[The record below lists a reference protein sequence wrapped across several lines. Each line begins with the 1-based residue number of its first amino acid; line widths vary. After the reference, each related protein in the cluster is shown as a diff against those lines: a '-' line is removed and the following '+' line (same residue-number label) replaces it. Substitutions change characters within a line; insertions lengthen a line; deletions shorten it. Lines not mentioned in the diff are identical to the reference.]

1 MSIITKNSST
11 GDAAPLVGD
20 LVEGELAVNTVDGL
34 LFTRDNANNVTRL
47 GIIKQGSE
55 ANNALAR
62 HDGTDW
68 VVAAAGTLTDAGV
81 LTMPTVAA
89 TTLTVASTSTFTGA
103 IGCGNINA
111 TGTVDAAA
119 FTGDGSGLT
128 GLPASGIADTAE
140 TDGQVRVAGSWVA
153 GFSSYDTDTVETQ
166 PTKIEYLTEAEYNA
180 ITPDADVIYLVG
192 A

>member
-103 IGCGNINA
+103 IGCGNVNA
-111 TGTVDAAA
+111 SGTVDAAA

-128 GLPASGIADTAE
+128 GLPASGIADTVE

-153 GFSSYDTDTVETQ
+153 GLQVITDDTVET
-166 PTKIEYLTEAEYNA
+166 PPVAVEVLTQAEYDL
-180 ITPDADVIYLVG
+180 IVTPDAETLYFIS
-192 A
+192 